1 MSHSTH
7 LQMLCSLFLGR
18 KNVYSVYTLIYNL
31 PTVLASNLMV
41 SVSHILAKK
50 SFDPTNTF
58 IIDVYETRHFS
69 VLSFIKLTHTIAR
82 RL

>member
-1 MSHSTH
+1 M
-7 LQMLCSLFLGR
+7 FIILGEE
-18 KNVYSVYTLIYNL
+18 KTFIVYTHSFIICQLF
-31 PTVLASNLMV
+31 LASNLMV

-58 IIDVYETRHFS
+58 IIGVYETRHFS